1 MKTPQIPKNY
11 KTIVLIGLICLAV
24 FFGKVHFEQWE
35 KRKQINN
42 EIEALLSQ
50 ERQLQQKNKDLSESL
65 SYLTTSDYKEKIAK
79 EQLHL
84 KKDGELVYNFT
95 EPQPTN
101 NQNNQTNKSSS
112 PGSRAEKW
120 WLYFF
125 KP

>member
-1 MKTPQIPKNY
+1 MKTPLPKNY
-11 KTIVLIGLICLAV
+11 KILAIIGLICLAV

-84 KKDGELVYNFT
+84 KKEGELVYNFT

>member
-101 NQNNQTNKSSS
+101 NQNNQVTNSSS
-112 PGSRAEKW
+112 ASSKAEKW

>member
-11 KTIVLIGLICLAV
+11 KTLALLGLICLAV
-24 FFGKVHFEQWE
+24 FFGKVHYDQWQ

-42 EIEALLSQ
+42 EIEALLGQ

-95 EPQPTN
+95 EPQPTGIQD
-101 NQNNQTNKSSS
+101 NQSNKSMS
-112 PGSRAEKW
+112 PGGRAEKW